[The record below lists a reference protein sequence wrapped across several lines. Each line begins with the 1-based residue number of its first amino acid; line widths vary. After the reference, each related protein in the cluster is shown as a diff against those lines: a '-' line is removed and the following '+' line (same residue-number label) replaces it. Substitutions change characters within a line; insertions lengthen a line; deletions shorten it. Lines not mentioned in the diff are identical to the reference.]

1 MASNPDGELQ
11 TCISEQPAI
20 SSFISA
26 TSEFASRTAYVDN
39 PSREGV
45 LTDLSRLTIKYP
57 AAITDFFGTP
67 GSAPCVYKS
76 GPAWPGFQGLEKR
89 HIIREIRP
97 VYSHPIADSWL
108 KIGTGICDVL
118 DSRGVSWTSIDPVA
132 FANAGE
138 AKPFCPLLMWIG
150 VKHQSL
156 VFDDAVIAANS
167 IKDLLGS
174 AGFPEIEVAF
184 RESEV
189 TYSASG
195 PKLSPFDPVRDRVA
209 EFRKPFTPV
218 LGLPIAPLKKPHLE
232 GTGALYFR
240 LGKNDKRVA
249 LLTAAHVAHPPTTLP
264 NNGLVHMRPSQ
275 RREEIVAL
283 GTKAYSD
290 ATNTMTAVIDSLLTD
305 VVPAWEKKV
314 ATLDKSI
321 KLDGGN
327 AQDIVMRKE
336 NQDEVEKAKMQTKSL
351 DELHSE
357 VTKYRTNAEQRTIG
371 FVLHSE
377 PLVFSDGPRRFTRDW
392 ALIELYDNM
401 IDWNTFLGNKVYIG
415 KLAIHRSN
423 IS

>member
-39 PSREGV
+39 PSRGGV

-76 GPAWPGFQGLEKR
+76 GPAWPGFPGLEKR

-97 VYSHPIADSWL
+97 VYGHPIADSWL

-150 VKHQSL
+150 VKQSL

-209 EFRKPFTPV
+209 EFRKPFAPV
-218 LGLPIAPLKKPHLE
+218 LGLPIAPLKKP
-232 GTGALYFR
+232 
-240 LGKNDKRVA
+240 
-249 LLTAAHVAHPPTTLP
+249 TLRAP
-264 NNGLVHMRPSQ
+264 APSTSVSA
-275 RREEIVAL
+275 R
-283 GTKAYSD
+283 
-290 ATNTMTAVIDSLLTD
+290 MTSASPSSLLPMSLTRLLPSPIMAWCTCGQASD
-305 VVPAWEKKV
+305 VRRLLPSAPRHIV
-314 ATLDKSI
+314 TL
-321 KLDGGN
+321 
-327 AQDIVMRKE
+327 
-336 NQDEVEKAKMQTKSL
+336 QTL
-351 DELHSE
+351 
-357 VTKYRTNAEQRTIG
+357 
-371 FVLHSE
+371 
-377 PLVFSDGPRRFTRDW
+377 
-392 ALIELYDNM
+392 
-401 IDWNTFLGNKVYIG
+401 
-415 KLAIHRSN
+415 
-423 IS
+423 